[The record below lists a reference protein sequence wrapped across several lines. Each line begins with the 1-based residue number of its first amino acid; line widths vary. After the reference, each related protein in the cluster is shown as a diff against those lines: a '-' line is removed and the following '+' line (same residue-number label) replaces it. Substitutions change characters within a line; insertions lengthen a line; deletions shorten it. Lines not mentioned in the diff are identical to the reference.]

1 MKSCKLA
8 LVALL
13 GFSTACSTVKEAPK
27 SEKEKGKKAET
38 VPSIVVMY
46 GVRRPVQPSSEVK
59 KADNIESQTQE
70 NRANSGNNTGSK

>member
-1 MKSCKLA
+1 MNSFKLA

-27 SEKEKGKKAET
+27 SKNEKGEKSET

-59 KADNIESQTQE
+59 KADNTESQSLE
-70 NRANSGNNTGSK
+70 NNTDSGNKTNSK